1 MGYWLKLYTDILDD
15 PKYFKLSDSAKLGMY
30 EIYLVGKKVENGETT
45 GQLPS
50 LDEIAFYTRKSI
62 EWWQPVIQELIN
74 LKIIS
79 EDGGVIKN
87 FIKRQEAIPD
97 SERSKQYRARCNAS
111 VMNGDTELSRELTF
125 RDGEKNKNKNTEV
138 EVDVN
143 PGAGSRFSSIF
154 VRETQIPELTGGV
167 IRWTDA
173 IKKLT
178 PAKVTDDD
186 LINGIHAC
194 QDKGYSIVGLHS
206 VVNPAIVAM
215 QNRLKSGKRDGPI
228 KKHMTPQGEVIE

>member
-15 PKYFKLSDSAKLGMY
+15 PKYFKLSDRAKLGMY
-30 EIYLVGKKVENGETT
+30 EIYLVAKKVENGETT

-74 LKIIS
+74 LEIIS
-79 EDGGVIKN
+79 DDGHVIKN

-97 SERSKQYRARCNAS
+97 SERSKQYRVRCNAA
-111 VMNGDTELSRELTF
+111 VMNGDTQPSRELTF

-138 EVDVN
+138 EVD
-143 PGAGSRFSSIF
+143 PAIGSKFAAVF
-154 VRETQIPELTGGV
+154 VEETHIPELTGGV
-167 IRWTDA
+167 YRWTDA
-173 IKKLT
+173 IRKLIA
-178 PAKVTDDD
+178 AKVTPED
-186 LINGIHAC
+186 LKAGIHAC

-206 VVNPAIVAM
+206 VLILPLWPCK
-215 QNRLKSGKRDGPI
+215 NRLKSGKRDGPI
-228 KKHMTPQGEVIE
+228 KTVLPPRAR